1 ANGATGVLDALDDA
15 VGSDGALMMT
25 LGAVVPHE
33 WVNERPE
40 SQREALLADEPPYD
54 PLTAPALPE
63 VGWLAEA
70 FRQRPGTIVSDSPSG
85 RFGARGRH
93 AEALMRAAPWDD
105 YYGPGS
111 PLERFVQLGGRVLRM
126 GANPDTT
133 TLLHYAEYLATVPNK
148 RIVRRHYRVREP
160 AGPVTRAMVCL
171 NDEFG
176 IVDRPGEDY
185 FATILNGY
193 LATGRARRGGVGDAE
208 SELIEAGDIVDFGA
222 RWMSENLPQ

>member
-1 ANGATGVLDALDDA
+1 MRTVEEIVADLRRLGVVGGDALMGHASLRRIGPVTNSASGALDALDDA
-15 VGSDGALMMT
+15 VGSDGTLMMT
-25 LGAVVPHE
+25 LGAVVPHA

-40 SQREALLADEPPYD
+40 SEREALLADEPPYD

-70 FRQRPGTIVSDSPSG
+70 FRQRPGTIVSDNPSG

-126 GANPDTT
+126 G
-133 TLLHYAEYLATVPNK
+133 
-148 RIVRRHYRVREP
+148 
-160 AGPVTRAMVCL
+160 
-171 NDEFG
+171 
-176 IVDRPGEDY
+176 
-185 FATILNGY
+185 
-193 LATGRARRGGVGDAE
+193 
-208 SELIEAGDIVDFGA
+208 
-222 RWMSENLPQ
+222 